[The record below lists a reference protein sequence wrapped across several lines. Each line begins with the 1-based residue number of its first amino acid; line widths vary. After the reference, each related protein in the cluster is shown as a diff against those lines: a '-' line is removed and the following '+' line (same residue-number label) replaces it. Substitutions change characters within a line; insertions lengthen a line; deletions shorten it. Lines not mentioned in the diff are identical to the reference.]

1 MSSTLYSQIN
11 NTLMSEF
18 EVIYRLKSSRDTLSK
33 NNNIEEDLSLL
44 INGNKSLFKST
55 QKAISDSIAVAVGN
69 KSFDNPVNGKVII
82 DMRTVPIVKF
92 KSEVFSDNGKQTV
105 YKVLLKNN
113 FSYLLEDPIEW
124 KIHDETKTITSYLC
138 RKATGK
144 YKNRNYIVWFTEAIP
159 IPDGPYVFKGL
170 PGLVVEVYD
179 TLDYNHFSMISFKK
193 VEKPIILMKDVFS
206 TKYSTFFE
214 TRKNF
219 LDNPAA
225 ILSNQTNINLSSSA
239 VSKINTNSK
248 YFNNYID

>member
-69 KSFDNPVNGKVII
+69 KSFDNPVNGKVVI

-113 FSYLLEDPIEW
+113 FHIFW
-124 KIHDETKTITSYLC
+124 
-138 RKATGK
+138 R
-144 YKNRNYIVWFTEAIP
+144 
-159 IPDGPYVFKGL
+159 
-170 PGLVVEVYD
+170 
-179 TLDYNHFSMISFKK
+179 
-193 VEKPIILMKDVFS
+193 IL
-206 TKYSTFFE
+206 
-214 TRKNF
+214 
-219 LDNPAA
+219 
-225 ILSNQTNINLSSSA
+225 
-239 VSKINTNSK
+239 
-248 YFNNYID
+248 